1 MVNSSSP
8 SCSPSSSSSSSSTS
22 SSSPDS
28 PQEDPRGGTG
38 EDEGAIAIAADL
50 AVAAAAAAAVPVPA
64 DDHHDHDHAD
74 HAGEA
79 EAAAAEAG
87 DAGDVDADADDG
99 DGSDDDDEHV
109 FRIFRSRT
117 QDALGFAPPPG
128 PSSLQEAFEWPKK
141 YANKMVS
148 DPECLQSFCK
158 LIRQGVRFE
167 VHDSFAGMGTGSVTF
182 KQSLI
187 ALVQSANEELSK
199 QGRSLLGRIWC

>member
-99 DGSDDDDEHV
+99 DGSDDDEHV

>member
-8 SCSPSSSSSSSSTS
+8 SCSHSSSSSSSSTS

-99 DGSDDDDEHV
+99 DGSDDDEHV